1 MRDQTQS
8 IRLFFSLVILI
19 HNASIFCFPSFSD
32 ENSKNVCAQ
41 YLITSETNTAALGD
55 LNHILNLDNET
66 ICIKFETEP
75 GS

>member
-1 MRDQTQS
+1 MPVVH
-8 IRLFFSLVILI
+8 ILFYFV
-19 HNASIFCFPSFSD
+19 FCFLHFSD
-32 ENSKNVCAQ
+32 ENSKNVSAQ

-75 GS
+75 GA

>member
-1 MRDQTQS
+1 MTV
-8 IRLFFSLVILI
+8 FFSFFLL
-19 HNASIFCFPSFSD
+19 SD

-41 YLITSETNTAALGD
+41 YLITSETNTAALGE

-75 GS
+75 GASLDYNRFTSTSLFNAIL